1 MVTRADRSRAKQQQI
16 LTAAVALFAER
27 GFEGTSTDAI
37 TARAGVS
44 KETLYRYYP
53 SKEQLLAAAMQELV
67 VEGTFSDASL
77 RLPAEATRQDLERI
91 LRALA
96 SAVIDRVITPE
107 YLALARLLLA
117 ESGRRPEL
125 AQTFR
130 RLVPEAGAS
139 AIIAILTDARD
150 RGLLREDV
158 DLGAALWLFAGPLL
172 LWAVT
177 GMLGGAGAEP
187 RRPDDAE
194 IAAMTRL
201 FLDGTAT

>member
-1 MVTRADRSRAKQQQI
+1 MVTRAERARAKQQQI

-37 TARAGVS
+37 TAGAGVS

-53 SKEQLLAAAMQELV
+53 SKEQLLVAAMQELV
-67 VEGTFSDASL
+67 LEGTFTGASL
-77 RLPAEATRQDLERI
+77 QLPAEATREDLERV

-96 SAVIDRVITPE
+96 GAVIDRVITPE

-125 AQTFR
+125 AQMFR
-130 RLVPEAGAS
+130 SLVPEAGAS
-139 AIIAILTDARD
+139 AIIAILTQARD
-150 RGLLREDV
+150 RGLLRGDV

-172 LWAVT
+172 LSAVT
-177 GMLGGAGAEP
+177 GMLAGGEGP
-187 RRPDDAE
+187 RRPDDAQV
-194 IAAMTRL
+194 AAMIRL